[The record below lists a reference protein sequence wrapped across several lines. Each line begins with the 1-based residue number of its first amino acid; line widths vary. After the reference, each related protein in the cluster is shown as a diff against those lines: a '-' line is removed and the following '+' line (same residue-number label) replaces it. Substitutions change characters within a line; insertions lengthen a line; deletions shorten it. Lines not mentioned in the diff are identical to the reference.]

1 MTFAINNSGQV
12 TTIGA
17 QVAGETANM
26 VQAMGVTAP
35 ASVPMPAGIDDVSI
49 DITKTFF
56 AFAVDLY
63 EKAVRG
69 AEYRAEAAP
78 QLPAV
83 EVSYTAG
90 DTAGSGHVQ
99 GSAFGK

>member
-26 VQAMGVTAP
+26 VEAMGVTAP
-35 ASVPMPAGIDDVSI
+35 GSVPPLAGFEEVSGN
-49 DITKTFF
+49 ITKTFF
-56 AFAVDLY
+56 DFAVDLY

-69 AEYRAEAAP
+69 AEYRVEAAP

-90 DTAGSGHVQ
+90 DSAGSGHVH